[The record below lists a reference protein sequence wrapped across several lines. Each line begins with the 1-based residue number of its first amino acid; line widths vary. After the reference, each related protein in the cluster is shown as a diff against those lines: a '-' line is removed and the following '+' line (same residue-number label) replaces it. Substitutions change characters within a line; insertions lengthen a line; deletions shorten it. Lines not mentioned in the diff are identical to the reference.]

1 MAVGV
6 LVALVL
12 KRLGHRGDPVPF
24 VMELPNYRMPSPRSV
39 GQLIWEKAKDFIQ
52 RAFTVIFVASLVVWF
67 LQTFDWRLNVVGDSS
82 ASLLAALGGLIAP
95 VFAPLGF
102 ADWRVSTAL
111 VTGFIAKESVIS
123 TLSVLTGG
131 AAEGLAALF
140 TPATALVFLVFVLLY
155 TPCVAAIATVRR
167 ELGGKGAL
175 GMVVMQCCVAWLV
188 AFLVRLVE
196 LALGLA

>member
-1 MAVGV
+1 
-6 LVALVL
+6 
-12 KRLGHRGDPVPF
+12 
-24 VMELPNYRMPSPRSV
+24 V